1 MLNRKRESSHKT
13 EESHENKNKKKKYE
27 PKIKIEAKNELN
39 QINIEFGDN
48 IAEIPLIELSPK
60 KDIKESSPKK
70 VSEKENLM
78 TPKDEPKLKLE
89 TSIKPSLP
97 ILNTHNIIRLTIDN
111 NIQKFYTPETNL
123 EKVEE
128 KFKIFLKKKN
138 SRIISDKDK
147 LETLNEIL
155 EICEINPEYNY
166 YYLKY
171 YQKCFD
177 NISLEFR

>member
-27 PKIKIEAKNELN
+27 PKIKIETKNKLN
-39 QINIEFGDN
+39 QINIKLVAN
-48 IAEIPLIELSPK
+48 RAEIPLIELSPK
-60 KDIKESSPKK
+60 KYIKESSPKK

-78 TPKDEPKLKLE
+78 TPKNEPKLKLE
-89 TSIKPSLP
+89 TRIKTSLP
-97 ILNTHNIIRLTIDN
+97 ILNTQNIIKLAIDN
-111 NIQKFYTPETNL
+111 KIQKFYTPEINL
-123 EKVEE
+123 EKAEE
-128 KFKIFLKKKN
+128 KFKIFLKMKN
-138 SRIISDKDK
+138 SRIISDRDK
-147 LETLNEIL
+147 LKTLNEIL